1 MSNSMKMIKFVLFV
15 FVAIGFTGCLDIDE
29 KIDLKKDGSGA
40 VTMDMDM
47 SQMLE
52 LLQTYMGKDELAKKG
67 VSKMDTT
74 INMKD
79 ILDSVT
85 TMPADKKALLSSG
98 TVHIKLDMD
107 AKVFKTHMK
116 FPFSNQEHLQ
126 KLYAALG
133 DGSLGSAQLFKNLGG
148 AGGGGADSGA
158 GGGLGGGAPD
168 INQFNGIYD
177 FTAHDGLMY
186 KKVNQDK
193 WKALQNDPQLAQVK
207 QAAQMGME
215 INYTTTIVLPR
226 PVKKIDNATAKLSDD
241 KKTVVMKFNLIDA
254 LDHPEQFEY
263 TIAY

>member
-1 MSNSMKMIKFVLFV
+1 MNFMKIVKIVLFL
-15 FVAIGFTGCLDIDE
+15 FVTIGFTGCLDIYE
-29 KIDLKKDGSGA
+29 KIDVKKDGSGTL
-40 VTMDMDM
+40 TMDMDM

-52 LLQTYMGKDELAKKG
+52 LLQNYMGKDELAKKG
-67 VSKMDTT
+67 LAKMDTT

-79 ILDSVT
+79 VLDSVS
-85 TMPADKKALLSSG
+85 TMPPDKKALLSKG

-107 AKVFKTHMK
+107 AKVFTTHMN
-116 FPFSNQEHLQ
+116 FPFANQDNLQ

-133 DGSLGSAQLFKNLGG
+133 DGSLGTAQLFKNLGG
-148 AGGGGADSGA
+148 EEGGA
-158 GGGLGGGAPD
+158 GGGPSPD

-177 FTAHDGLMY
+177 FACHDGLIT

-193 WKALQNDPQLAQVK
+193 WKALQNDPQMAQVK

-226 PVKKIDNATAKLSDD
+226 AVKKIDNGLAKLSDD

-254 LDHPEQFEY
+254 FDHPEHFEY

>member
-1 MSNSMKMIKFVLFV
+1 MKMLKIVLFL
-15 FVAIGFTGCLDIDE
+15 FVTIGFTGCLDIYE
-29 KIDLKKDGSGA
+29 KIDVKKDGSGT
-40 VTMDMDM
+40 VTMDMDL

-52 LLQTYMGKDELAKKG
+52 MLQQYMGKEELEKKG
-67 VSKMDTT
+67 IAKMDTT

-79 ILDSVT
+79 ILDSVS
-85 TMPADKKALLSSG
+85 TMPADKKALLSAG

-107 AKVFKTHMK
+107 AKVFTTHMN
-116 FPFSNQEHLQ
+116 FPFTNQENLQ
-126 KLYAALG
+126 KLYAAMG
-133 DGSLGSAQLFKNLGG
+133 DGSLGTAQLFKNLGG
-148 AGGGGADSGA
+148 EEAGA
-158 GGGLGGGAPD
+158 GGAGGAPSPD

-177 FTAHDGLMY
+177 FSCHDGLMS
-186 KKVNQDK
+186 KKVNQVK
-193 WKALQNDPQLAQVK
+193 WKALQNDPQMAQVK

-254 LDHPEQFEY
+254 FDHPEQFEY

>member
-1 MSNSMKMIKFVLFV
+1 MKMLKFVLFL
-15 FVAIGFTGCLDIDE
+15 FVTIGFTGCLDIYE
-29 KIDLKKDGSGA
+29 KIDVKKDGSGT

-52 LLQTYMGKDELAKKG
+52 MLQQYMGKEELEKKG
-67 VSKMDTT
+67 MARMDTT

-85 TMPADKKALLSSG
+85 TLTADKKALLSTG

-107 AKVFKTHMK
+107 AKVFKTHMS
-116 FPFSNQEHLQ
+116 FPFSNQGNLQ

-133 DGSLGSAQLFKNLGG
+133 DGSLGTAQLFKNLGG
-148 AGGGGADSGA
+148 DQGGA
-158 GGGLGGGAPD
+158 GGAPSPD

-177 FTAHDGLMY
+177 FTCHDGLIT

-193 WKALQNDPQLAQVK
+193 WKALQADPQMAQVK

-215 INYTTTIVLPR
+215 INYSTTIVLPR
-226 PVKKIDNATAKLSDD
+226 PVKKVDNATAKLSDD
-241 KKTVVMKFNLIDA
+241 KKTVVMKFNLIDVF
-254 LDHPEQFEY
+254 DHPEQFGY
-263 TIAY
+263 TIEY